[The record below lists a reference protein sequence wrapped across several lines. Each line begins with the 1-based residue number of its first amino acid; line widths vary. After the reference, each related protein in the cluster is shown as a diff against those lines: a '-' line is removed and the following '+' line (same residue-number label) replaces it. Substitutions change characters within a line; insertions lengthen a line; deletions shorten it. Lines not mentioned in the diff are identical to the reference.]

1 MNPNKAKFGK
11 KKGKLN
17 EQLRDAYM
25 NGDIDTINRLL
36 DRGENINALDEEGW
50 SLLYMAAMNDDI
62 DMVQYFIEKGA
73 FINSKNVQGL
83 TALMVASSVGALDV
97 VSFLIEHGAQIH
109 IKDDSGKTAVM
120 HAAEEGNQEV
130 VDLINLKKRS
140 LSLKKF
146 QGIVRKARRTVNRR
160 QGLIEKY
167 TPLPG
172 DISRKIAVMSLN
184 SFGKTNIN
192 ADIRY
197 LRGL

>member
-1 MNPNKAKFGK
+1 MGKLPKFGK

-36 DRGENINALDEEGW
+36 DRGENINALDGEGW

-62 DMVQYFIEKGA
+62 DMVRYFIEKGA
-73 FINSKNVQGL
+73 FINAKNVQGL
-83 TALMVASSVGALDV
+83 TALMVASSVGAVDV

-109 IKDDSGKTAVM
+109 IKDDSGKTALT
-120 HAAEEGNQEV
+120 HAAEEGHQEV
-130 VDLINLKKRS
+130 VDVINLKKRS

-160 QGLIEKY
+160 QGLIEKH
-167 TPLPG
+167 TPLT
-172 DISRKIAVMSLN
+172 SHVARKIAEMSLN
-184 SFGKTNIN
+184 SFGKSSL
-192 ADIRY
+192 DSEIRY
-197 LRGL
+197 LRGI